1 MEITMPFRRLI
12 TLGLLLGLGL
22 VSLGTLARPSFE
34 QKLGPT
40 LADSGSQ
47 YYRFDRFELDSA
59 DGQRRYRIHLAI
71 PRRDAPPAGYP
82 VLYLLDGNAALGA
95 LREEWLAEQDERGPA
110 LLVMIGYAT
119 DLRLD
124 VDSRVYDYTP
134 ALQPG
139 QPLLEDDTRRRPA
152 GGAAEF
158 LELIETRIKPQVAEH
173 YPLDTRRQA
182 LWGHSYGGAF
192 VLNTLFTQPQA
203 FQRYIAASPSLWWK
217 SGLLL
222 RTEQDLPASARAQ
235 LLILRGS
242 DEAGP
247 RAAHAQPDERR
258 RAMAVVPA
266 DAAQQMAAR
275 LASHPGLE
283 VEYRELAGLGHGPML
298 DGSIL
303 PALRWATEP
312 AH

>member
-1 MEITMPFRRLI
+1 MPFIRLI

-22 VSLGTLARPSFE
+22 LSLKAAARPDFE

-47 YYRFDRFELDSA
+47 YYRFERFELDSA
-59 DGQRRYRIHLAI
+59 DGQRRYRVHLAI
-71 PRRDAPPAGYP
+71 PRRAAPETGYP

-95 LREEWLAEQDERGPA
+95 LREEWLAEQDQRGPA

-119 DLRLD
+119 DRRLD

-152 GGAAEF
+152 GGAAQF
-158 LELIETRIKPQVAEH
+158 LELIETRIKPQVARQH
-173 YPLDTRRQA
+173 AVDPRRQA

-192 VLNTLFTQPQA
+192 VLNTLFTRPQA

-222 RTEQDLPASARAQ
+222 RTEQGLPASAQAR
-235 LLILRGS
+235 LLILRGGA
-242 DEAGP
+242 EAGP
-247 RAAHAQPDERR
+247 RTAHAQPDARR
-258 RAMAVVPA
+258 QAMAVVPA

-283 VEYRELAGLGHGPML
+283 AEYRELPGLGHGPML
-298 DGSIL
+298 EASIL

-312 AH
+312 AP

>member
-1 MEITMPFRRLI
+1 MPFLRLL
-12 TLGLLLGLGL
+12 TMALLLGLGL
-22 VSLGTLARPSFE
+22 LPESATARPDFG

-40 LADSGSQ
+40 LADSGSE
-47 YYRFDRFELDSA
+47 YYRFERFELDSA
-59 DGQRRYRIHLAI
+59 DGQRRYRVHLAI
-71 PRRDAPPAGYP
+71 PRRAAPPAGYP

-95 LREEWLAEQDERGPA
+95 LREEWLAELDQRDPA

-119 DLRLD
+119 DRRLD

-139 QPLLEDDTRRRPA
+139 QPLLEDEVRRRPA
-152 GGAAEF
+152 GGAAPF
-158 LELIETRIKPQVAEH
+158 LELIETRIKPRVAQRH
-173 YPLDTRRQA
+173 AVDPRRQA

-222 RTEQDLPASARAQ
+222 RTEQNLPASARAQ

-247 RAAHAQPDERR
+247 RAGEQPGERR

-266 DAAQQMAAR
+266 DAASQMAAR
-275 LASHPGLE
+275 LASHPGLH
-283 VEYRELAGLGHGPML
+283 VEYRELDGLGHGPML
-298 DGSIL
+298 EASIL

>member
-1 MEITMPFRRLI
+1 MPFLRLL
-12 TLGLLLGLGL
+12 TMALLLGL
-22 VSLGTLARPSFE
+22 SLLSLQATARPDFG

-40 LADSGSQ
+40 LADSGSE
-47 YYRFDRFELDSA
+47 YYRFERFELDSA
-59 DGQRRYRIHLAI
+59 DGQRRYRVHLAI
-71 PRRDAPPAGYP
+71 PRRAAPPAGYP

-95 LREEWLAEQDERGPA
+95 LREEWLAELDQRDPA

-119 DLRLD
+119 DRRLD

-139 QPLLEDDTRRRPA
+139 QPLLEDEVRRRPA
-152 GGAAEF
+152 GGAAPF
-158 LELIETRIKPQVAEH
+158 LELIETRIKPRVAQRH
-173 YPLDTRRQA
+173 AVDPQRQA

-222 RTEQDLPASARAQ
+222 RTEQNLPASARAQ

-247 RAAHAQPDERR
+247 RAGEQPGERR

-266 DAAQQMAAR
+266 DAASQMAAR
-275 LASHPGLE
+275 LASHPGLH
-283 VEYRELAGLGHGPML
+283 VEYRELDGLGHGPML
-298 DGSIL
+298 EASIL

>member
-1 MEITMPFRRLI
+1 MPFIRLL
-12 TLGLLLGLGL
+12 TMTLLLGLGL
-22 VSLGTLARPSFE
+22 LPESATARPDFG

-40 LADSGSQ
+40 LADSGSE
-47 YYRFDRFELDSA
+47 YYRFERFELDSA
-59 DGQRRYRIHLAI
+59 DGQRRYRVHLAI
-71 PRRDAPPAGYP
+71 PRRAAPPAGYP

-95 LREEWLAEQDERGPA
+95 LREEWLAELDQRGPA

-119 DLRLD
+119 DRRLD

-139 QPLLEDDTRRRPA
+139 QPLLEDEVRRRPA
-152 GGAAEF
+152 GGAAPF
-158 LELIETRIKPQVAEH
+158 LELIETRIKPRVAQRH
-173 YPLDTRRQA
+173 AVDPQRQA

-222 RTEQDLPASARAQ
+222 RTEQNLPASARAQ

-247 RAAHAQPDERR
+247 RAGEQPGERR

-266 DAAQQMAAR
+266 DAASQMAAR
-275 LASHPGLE
+275 LASHPGLH
-283 VEYRELAGLGHGPML
+283 VEYRELPGLGHGPML
-298 DGSIL
+298 EASIL

>member
-1 MEITMPFRRLI
+1 MPFLRLL
-12 TLGLLLGLGL
+12 TMALLLGL
-22 VSLGTLARPSFE
+22 SLLSLQAAARPDFG

-40 LADSGSQ
+40 LADSGSE
-47 YYRFDRFELDSA
+47 YYRFERFELDSA
-59 DGQRRYRIHLAI
+59 DGQRRYRVHLAI
-71 PRRDAPPAGYP
+71 PRRAAPPAGYP

-95 LREEWLAEQDERGPA
+95 LREEWLAELDQRGPA

-119 DLRLD
+119 DRRLD

-139 QPLLEDDTRRRPA
+139 QPLLEDDVRRRPA
-152 GGAAEF
+152 GGAAPF
-158 LELIETRIKPQVAEH
+158 LELIETRIKPRVAQRQAVD
-173 YPLDTRRQA
+173 PQRQA

-222 RTEQDLPASARAQ
+222 RTEQNLPASARAQ

-247 RAAHAQPDERR
+247 RAVEQPGERR

-266 DAAQQMAAR
+266 DAASQMAAR
-275 LASHPGLE
+275 LASHPGLH
-283 VEYRELAGLGHGPML
+283 VEYRELPGLGHGPML
-298 DGSIL
+298 EASIL